1 MNKIR
6 LLGIAGPL
14 CAALAGPA
22 AVLAQGWPAKP
33 VRVVVP
39 FGTGGGG
46 TIQARLI
53 TDSLRQT
60 MGATFV
66 IDNRPGAGGLIGAQ
80 MVAESPP
87 DGYTLL
93 FTTSTLAV
101 NTTLF
106 ADTLKFDPR
115 KDLAP
120 VSLVSAGPLV
130 LCVHPSVPVR
140 SVKELIALAKK
151 HPGRLASG
159 VNEIGSTGHLAA
171 EMLNQLGG
179 VDTTIVP
186 YKGGGPAMLG
196 LMTGDVALLFV
207 VAPVAMAQLQ
217 ANRIR
222 GLAVTTPKASP
233 AFPDLPPINTFIP
246 GLEVDVW
253 YAIFFPRGTPP
264 EIVNRM
270 SAETKKV
277 LQTESAVQ
285 TFYQREGMDA
295 IGSTPEALRAHLDSE
310 IVKYAKVIKQ
320 GNIKVQ

>member
-22 AVLAQGWPAKP
+22 AVSAQGWPAKP

-130 LCVHPSVPVR
+130 LCVHPSVPAR

-151 HPGRLASG
+151 HPGRPASSLQG
-159 VNEIGSTGHLAA
+159 RRSRDARPDDRRCGAAVRCGTGRHGAIA
-171 EMLNQLGG
+171 GEPDSGAG
-179 VDTTIVP
+179 RDH
-186 YKGGGPAMLG
+186 
-196 LMTGDVALLFV
+196 
-207 VAPVAMAQLQ
+207 AQS
-217 ANRIR
+217 
-222 GLAVTTPKASP
+222 VSC
-233 AFPDLPPINTFIP
+233 IP
-246 GLEVDVW
+246 
-253 YAIFFPRGTPP
+253 
-264 EIVNRM
+264 
-270 SAETKKV
+270 
-277 LQTESAVQ
+277 
-285 TFYQREGMDA
+285 
-295 IGSTPEALRAHLDSE
+295 
-310 IVKYAKVIKQ
+310 
-320 GNIKVQ
+320 